1 MKFESE
7 LVQQFYDDMMDR
19 RAENLN
25 HLDYDV
31 SMKESKMSTQ
41 EWLHAVMEVAKF
53 RMESQ
58 LAITR
63 AAAEMQA
70 AEERADYESGSVPI
84 MNYVSSKVDG

>member
-31 SMKESKMSTQ
+31 SMKESKMNTQ
-41 EWLHAVMEVAKF
+41 EWLNAVMQIAKF

-70 AEERADYESGSVPI
+70 AEDRADLESGSAPI
-84 MNYVSSKVDG
+84 MDYVSSKVDG